1 MEKNFLKAN
10 DVLVLEAKIQVLAM
24 IISSEYL
31 NSAGICWMNESN
43 IIKKITP
50 FWYWKDCNE
59 RIWDGEKLSFTIY
72 LHH

>member
-31 NSAGICWMNESN
+31 NSAGIC
-43 IIKKITP
+43 
-50 FWYWKDCNE
+50 
-59 RIWDGEKLSFTIY
+59 
-72 LHH
+72 